1 MKRFNPEYLSALS
14 NEVYD
19 KLLEGGYR
27 GEIYPQFVEDDEHTG
42 VILIVGAEPFAEIL
56 DEVLIFDTGML
67 SQTKLWNIADAMS
80 GMASKEQFNDLDFT
94 EDGYI
99 YETRDDGDI
108 ILLRTN
114 DDVNMTNKF
123 NVRMNLVDIKNIL
136 SIMNV
141 QHGLLS
147 NESVDDYLDEY
158 DRLTKPD
165 LTKLGD

>member
-1 MKRFNPEYLSALS
+1 MKRFDPKYLSALS

-80 GMASKEQFNDLDFT
+80 GLASKEQYNKLDFK
-94 EDGYI
+94 EDGYV
-99 YETRDDGDI
+99 YEHHDDGDI
-108 ILLRTN
+108 VKLRTD

-123 NVRMNLVDIKNIL
+123 NVRLNLVDIKNIL

-147 NESVDDYLDEY
+147 NENVDAYMNEY

-165 LTKLGD
+165 LMKLGD